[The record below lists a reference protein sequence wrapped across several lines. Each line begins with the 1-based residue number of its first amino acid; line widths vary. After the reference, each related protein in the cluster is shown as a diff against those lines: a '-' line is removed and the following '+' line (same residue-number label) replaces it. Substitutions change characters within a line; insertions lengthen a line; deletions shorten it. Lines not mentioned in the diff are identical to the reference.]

1 MTELPLHLKF
11 SDTKLSDLK
20 FSDTKLSDTKFSD
33 TRRGERRRKSEKEVI
48 PTENRLFHPS
58 GVSRRNLMR

>member
-1 MTELPLHLKF
+1 MTEFPLH
-11 SDTKLSDLK
+11 LK

-58 GVSRRNLMR
+58 GVGRRNLMR